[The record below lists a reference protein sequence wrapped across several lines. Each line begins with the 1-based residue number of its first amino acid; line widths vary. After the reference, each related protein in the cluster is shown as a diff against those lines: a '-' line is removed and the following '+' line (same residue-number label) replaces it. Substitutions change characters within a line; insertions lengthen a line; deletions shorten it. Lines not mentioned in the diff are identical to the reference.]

1 MSSREGQ
8 DDAVIGAELL
18 TQLGE
23 NATVLG
29 VYDEGQDIALDLHEG
44 LFSPTTPQRAL
55 AFLNSDRYRDAA
67 STFRRLTGS
76 PNTAEEAS

>member
-1 MSSREGQ
+1 MSSSEGQ

-18 TQLGE
+18 TQLGD

-44 LFSPTTPQRAL
+44 LFLPTTRHRVL
-55 AFLNSDRYRDAA
+55 TFLNSDRYRDAA
-67 STFRRLTGS
+67 SKFRRLTDS
-76 PNTAEEAS
+76 PDAAEEAS

>member
-1 MSSREGQ
+1 MSSSEGQ

-29 VYDEGQDIALDLHEG
+29 VYDEGQDIALDLHEE
-44 LFSPTTPQRAL
+44 LFSPTTRQRAL
-55 AFLNSDRYRDAA
+55 AFLNSDRYQDAA
-67 STFRRLTGS
+67 SKFLRLNGGV
-76 PNTAEEAS
+76 AEEAS

>member
-18 TQLGE
+18 TQLGD

-44 LFSPTTPQRAL
+44 LFSPPLSSGRWPSSTQTATATP
-55 AFLNSDRYRDAA
+55 
-67 STFRRLTGS
+67 RRSSAG
-76 PNTAEEAS
+76 